1 MPEPLPAVIDR
12 YFEADAIRDI
22 DAITA
27 LFTPDAVVVDEGETR
42 RGTAEIEQWQR
53 GAASKY
59 EYTTRILGTETTG
72 PNTTRVSGRLEG
84 NFPGGTADLKWDF
97 TLAGRFISRLEIAP

>member
-1 MPEPLPAVIDR
+1 MPASVAALVDR

-27 LFTPDAVVVDEGETR
+27 LFAPDAVVVDEGETR
-42 RGTAEIEQWQR
+42 RGSAQIEQWQR

-59 EYTTRILGTETTG
+59 EYTTSILGTESTG
-72 PNTTRVSGRLEG
+72 PNTARVRARLDG
-84 NFPGGTADLKWDF
+84 NFPGGTVYLNWDF
-97 TLAGRFISRLEIAP
+97 TIDGELISHLVIAP

>member
-1 MPEPLPAVIDR
+1 LPAAVPAVVDR

-22 DAITA
+22 DSITA

-59 EYTTRILGTETTG
+59 EYTTSILGTETTG
-72 PNTTRVSGRLEG
+72 PSTTRITGRLDG
-84 NFPGGTADLKWDF
+84 NFPGGTVDLNWDF
-97 TLAGRFISRLEIAP
+97 TVDGELISRLVIAP